1 MDKGQEMELAHFDST
16 NIFGPSWRYAY
27 GII

>member
-1 MDKGQEMELAHFDST
+1 MDEGQEMELAHFDSM
-16 NIFGPSWRYAY
+16 NSSSPSWRYAY